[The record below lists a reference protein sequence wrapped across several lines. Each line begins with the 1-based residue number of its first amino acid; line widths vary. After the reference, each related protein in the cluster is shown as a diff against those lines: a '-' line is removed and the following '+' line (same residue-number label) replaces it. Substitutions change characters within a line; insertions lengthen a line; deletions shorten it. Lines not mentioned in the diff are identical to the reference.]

1 MNILLVN
8 DDGYLAPGIN
18 SFKKIL
24 EKYGKVYVVAPH
36 NWQSGKSVGISF
48 FQNLPIHQID
58 DSTWSVEGTP
68 ADCVIVAN
76 ILLKDKIDLVV
87 SGVNNG
93 YNLSYDSMYSGTC
106 GACYQALMYKYK
118 AVAFSIQKFFGH
130 EQVQIN
136 EDMEKVFK
144 YIIEND
150 LLSPDYFLNVNM
162 QEPEFTH
169 PKGIKFTRLYPRL
182 SEFYMEPHNIPKHV
196 YKVQHDYHT
205 PDIDLSYD
213 ITATKNG
220 YVSITPLTL
229 PICDLKA
236 LDNLQKKDI
245 DYATSEH

>member
-18 SFKKIL
+18 AFKKIL

-36 NWQSGKSVGISF
+36 NWQSGKSVGITF
-48 FQNLPIHQID
+48 FQNLPIHKIHD
-58 DSTWSVEGTP
+58 TTWSVEGTP

-76 ILLKDKIDLVV
+76 LVIKEKIDLVV

-106 GACYQALMYKYK
+106 GACYQALMYKMK
-118 AVAFSIQKFFGH
+118 AIAFSVEKFFG
-130 EQVQIN
+130 EDQPQIN
-136 EDMEKVFK
+136 EDMEEVFK
-144 YIIEND
+144 YILDNNLTSE
-150 LLSPDYFLNVNM
+150 DYFLNVNM
-162 QEPEFTH
+162 QEPQYSH
-169 PKGIKFTRLYPRL
+169 PKGIRFTRLYPRL
-182 SEFYMEPHNIPKHV
+182 SLFKMEPHNIPKHV
-196 YKVQHDYHT
+196 YKVQHHYET
-205 PDIDLSYD
+205 PDIDLNYD

-236 LDNLQKKDI
+236 LDELKGKDV
-245 DYATSEH
+245 DYATR